1 MKKKYDYLGEQGLT
15 FVELSEDVKLELSVL
30 RWFRYFYWCTYPRSS
45 KSNPK
50 DMWAD
55 ENALW

>member
-30 RWFRYFYWCTYPRSS
+30 RWFRYFY
-45 KSNPK
+45 
-50 DMWAD
+50 
-55 ENALW
+55 